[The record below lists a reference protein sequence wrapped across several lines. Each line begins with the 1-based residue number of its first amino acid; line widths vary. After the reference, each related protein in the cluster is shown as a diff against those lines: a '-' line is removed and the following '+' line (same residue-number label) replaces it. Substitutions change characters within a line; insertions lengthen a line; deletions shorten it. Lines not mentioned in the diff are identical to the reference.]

1 MFLVAELGMVFH
13 IMPIIHCNK
22 QSIRAL
28 KYQINMTTNIRP
40 RRIILAAAM
49 ISTTRAFLN
58 NGYST
63 TTSHNIPSTKLDAT
77 RQTFS
82 ELDNLKAKRLN
93 IRQQYIPAADLAS
106 AKETEDSIDTQ
117 DATMTPNDNLVSLEY
132 LYDTAEE
139 RHSDDL
145 FHIILLPSTFKSD
158 MSVSV
163 EDAALSTSEILGI
176 NYDHAYDMSVFARH
190 QGFSTLGSWT
200 REECLSLGEE
210 LLSNGLDCRVIP
222 FNAGGAISTETFPEV
237 MVDIYSHRPEAL
249 PVEMTI

>member
-1 MFLVAELGMVFH
+1 MTTINRTRRMILVA
-13 IMPIIHCNK
+13 
-22 QSIRAL
+22 AL
-28 KYQINMTTNIRP
+28 VIP
-40 RRIILAAAM
+40 A
-49 ISTTRAFLN
+49 SAFLN
-58 NGYST
+58 NGHS
-63 TTSHNIPSTKLDAT
+63 TTSHTPSLRLDAT

-93 IRQQYIPAADLAS
+93 IRQQYIPAAELATT
-106 AKETEDSIDTQ
+106 KEGEES
-117 DATMTPNDNLVSLEY
+117 DATMTPNDSLVSLEY
-132 LYDTAEE
+132 LYDANEE
-139 RHSDDL
+139 RHADDL
-145 FHIILLPSTFKSD
+145 FHIILLPSTFND

-176 NYDHAYDMSVFARH
+176 NYDQAHDMSLFARH

-222 FNAGGAISTETFPEV
+222 FNAGGAIVPGNFPEV
-237 MVDIYSHRPEAL
+237 TVDIYSHRPEAL

>member
-1 MFLVAELGMVFH
+1 M
-13 IMPIIHCNK
+13 
-22 QSIRAL
+22 
-28 KYQINMTTNIRP
+28 
-40 RRIILAAAM
+40 ILAAALVC
-49 ISTTRAFLN
+49 TPAGAFLN
-58 NGYST
+58 NGYS

-93 IRQQYIPAADLAS
+93 IRQQYIPAAEMANT
-106 AKETEDSIDTQ
+106 KEGEDSIDTQ
-117 DATMTPNDNLVSLEY
+117 DATMTPNDSLVSLEY

-139 RHSDDL
+139 RHADDL

-163 EDAALSTSEILGI
+163 EDAAISTSEILGI
-176 NYDHAYDMSVFARH
+176 NYDHAYDMSLFARH

-222 FNAGGAISTETFPEV
+222 FNAGGAISPEKFPEV
-237 MVDIYSHRPEAL
+237 TVDIYSHRPEAL

>member
-1 MFLVAELGMVFH
+1 M
-13 IMPIIHCNK
+13 
-22 QSIRAL
+22 
-28 KYQINMTTNIRP
+28 
-40 RRIILAAAM
+40 ILAAAL
-49 ISTTRAFLN
+49 ITSPANAFLN

-63 TTSHNIPSTKLDAT
+63 TLHTPSLRLDAT
-77 RQTFS
+77 RQAFS

-117 DATMTPNDNLVSLEY
+117 DATMTPNDSLVSLEY
-132 LYDTAEE
+132 LYDAKEE
-139 RHSDDL
+139 RHADDL
-145 FHIILLPSTFKSD
+145 FHIILLPSTFND

-163 EDAALSTSEILGI
+163 EDAAMSTSEILGI
-176 NYDHAYDMSVFARH
+176 NYDQAYDMSLFARH

-222 FNAGGAISTETFPEV
+222 FNAGGAISPENFPEV
-237 MVDIYSHRPEAL
+237 TVDIYSHRPEAL

>member
-1 MFLVAELGMVFH
+1 MA
-13 IMPIIHCNK
+13 
-22 QSIRAL
+22 
-28 KYQINMTTNIRP
+28 TTNRP
-40 RRIILAAAM
+40 RRMILAAALVS
-49 ISTTRAFLN
+49 IPASAFLN

-63 TTSHNIPSTKLDAT
+63 TSHIPSTKLDAT

-93 IRQQYIPAADLAS
+93 IRQQHSPAAEMATT
-106 AKETEDSIDTQ
+106 KTEESTDTQ
-117 DATMTPNDNLVSLEY
+117 DETMTPNDSLVSLEY
-132 LYDTAEE
+132 LYDADEE

-163 EDAALSTSEILGI
+163 EDAAISTSEILGI
-176 NYDHAYDMSVFARH
+176 NYDQAYDMSLFARH
-190 QGFSTLGSWT
+190 QGFSTLGSWI

-222 FNAGGAISTETFPEV
+222 FNAGGAISPETFPEIT
-237 MVDIYSHRPEAL
+237 VDIYSHRPEAL

>member
-1 MFLVAELGMVFH
+1 
-13 IMPIIHCNK
+13 
-22 QSIRAL
+22 
-28 KYQINMTTNIRP
+28 MTTINRP
-40 RRIILAAAM
+40 RRMILAAALVCTPA
-49 ISTTRAFLN
+49 SAFLN
-58 NGYST
+58 KGYS

-93 IRQQYIPAADLAS
+93 IRQQHTPAADVAS
-106 AKETEDSIDTQ
+106 AKEGEESIDTQ
-117 DATMTPNDNLVSLEY
+117 DATMTPNDSLVSLEY

-176 NYDHAYDMSVFARH
+176 NYDQAYDMSLFARH

-222 FNAGGAISTETFPEV
+222 FNAGCAIVPETFPEV

>member
-1 MFLVAELGMVFH
+1 
-13 IMPIIHCNK
+13 
-22 QSIRAL
+22 
-28 KYQINMTTNIRP
+28 MTTINRP
-40 RRIILAAAM
+40 RRMILAAALV
-49 ISTTRAFLN
+49 TTASAFLN
-58 NGYST
+58 NGYS

-93 IRQQYIPAADLAS
+93 IRQQHTPAVELATT
-106 AKETEDSIDTQ
+106 KEASQ

-145 FHIILLPSTFKSD
+145 FHIILLPSTFND

-163 EDAALSTSEILGI
+163 EDAAMSTSEILGI
-176 NYDHAYDMSVFARH
+176 NYDHAYDMSLFARH

-222 FNAGGAISTETFPEV
+222 FNAGGAIVPETFPEV
-237 MVDIYSHRPEAL
+237 TVDIYSHRPDAL

>member
-1 MFLVAELGMVFH
+1 
-13 IMPIIHCNK
+13 
-22 QSIRAL
+22 
-28 KYQINMTTNIRP
+28 MTTNNRP
-40 RRIILAAAM
+40 RKMILAAALV
-49 ISTTRAFLN
+49 IPASAFLN

-63 TTSHNIPSTKLDAT
+63 TAHTPSLRLDAT

-93 IRQQYIPAADLAS
+93 IRQQYIPAAKLATT
-106 AKETEDSIDTQ
+106 KEGTPQ
-117 DATMTPNDNLVSLEY
+117 DATTTPNDSLVSLEY
-132 LYDTAEE
+132 LYDANEE
-139 RHSDDL
+139 RHADDL
-145 FHIILLPSTFKSD
+145 FHIILLPSTFND

-176 NYDHAYDMSVFARH
+176 NYDQAHDMSLFARH

-222 FNAGGAISTETFPEV
+222 FNAAALVPENFPEV
-237 MVDIYSHRPEAL
+237 TVDIYSHRPEAL

>member
-1 MFLVAELGMVFH
+1 MA
-13 IMPIIHCNK
+13 
-22 QSIRAL
+22 
-28 KYQINMTTNIRP
+28 TTNRP
-40 RRIILAAAM
+40 RRMILAAALV
-49 ISTTRAFLN
+49 TTASAFLN
-58 NGYST
+58 NGS
-63 TTSHNIPSTKLDAT
+63 TTSHIPSTKLDAT

-93 IRQQYIPAADLAS
+93 IRKQHIPSAELAT
-106 AKETEDSIDTQ
+106 TEEGEESDTQ
-117 DATMTPNDNLVSLEY
+117 DATMTPNDSLVSLEY
-132 LYDTAEE
+132 LYDAAEE

-176 NYDHAYDMSVFARH
+176 NYDQAYDMSLFARH

-222 FNAGGAISTETFPEV
+222 FNAGGAISPENFPEV
-237 MVDIYSHRPEAL
+237 TIDIYSHRPEAL